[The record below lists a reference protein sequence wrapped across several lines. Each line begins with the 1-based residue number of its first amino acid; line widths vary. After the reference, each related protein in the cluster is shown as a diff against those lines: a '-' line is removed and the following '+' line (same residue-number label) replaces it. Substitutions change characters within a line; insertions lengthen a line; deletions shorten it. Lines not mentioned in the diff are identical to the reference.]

1 MKNLKNTEQISKK
14 FAPTLNLLDKY
25 VGAHKNI
32 AKLVV
37 FGPTIMNEA
46 YINSDEAEVYLA
58 VFFDENLAK
67 NYSADDFSKET
78 CNLENEIPHVL
89 TYAIQ
94 NKFKYKRNG
103 QLAADVKNGIII
115 FDSKEKNVD

>member
-1 MKNLKNTEQISKK
+1 MKNLKNTDQISKK

-37 FGPTIMNEA
+37 FGPTVMNEA
-46 YINSDEAEVYLA
+46 YINSDEAELYLA
-58 VFFDENLAK
+58 VIFDENLAK
-67 NYSADDFSKET
+67 NYSPEDFSKET
-78 CNLENEIPHVL
+78 CNLENEIPYVI

-94 NKFKYKRNG
+94 NQFKYKRDG

>member
-1 MKNLKNTEQISKK
+1 MSMKNLKNTEQISKK

-37 FGPTIMNEA
+37 FGPTVMNEA
-46 YINSDEAEVYLA
+46 YINSDEAELYLA
-58 VFFDENLAK
+58 VIFDENLAK
-67 NYSADDFSKET
+67 NYSPEDFSKET
-78 CNLENEIPHVL
+78 CNLENKIPYVI

-94 NKFKYKRNG
+94 NQFKYKRDG
-103 QLAADVKNGIII
+103 QLAADVKNGIVIYE
-115 FDSKEKNVD
+115 SNAN

>member
-103 QLAADVKNGIII
+103 QLAADVRQVRLRVQ
-115 FDSKEKNVD
+115 SRQPRHL